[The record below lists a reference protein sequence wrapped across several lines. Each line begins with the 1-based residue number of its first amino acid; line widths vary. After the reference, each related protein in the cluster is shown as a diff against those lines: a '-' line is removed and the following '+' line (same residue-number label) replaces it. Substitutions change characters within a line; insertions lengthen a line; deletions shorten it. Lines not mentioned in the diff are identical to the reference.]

1 MKFHLIKL
9 CLLCVLLVSCNTSK
23 EIVYFQDI
31 VVNQPEAIIGARD
44 ITVQPKDQIS
54 IMVSSKDPQLAAL
67 FNLTRVQYRAG
78 SSDLRSGN
86 INGEISGYTLD
97 DKGNIDFPV
106 VGTLHIAGMTKSQ
119 IATLVKKG

>member
-9 CLLCVLLVSCNTSK
+9 CFLCVLLVSCNTSK

-86 INGEISGYTLD
+86 INGEISGYTLE
-97 DKGNIDFPV
+97 IR
-106 VGTLHIAGMTKSQ
+106 GTLIFLLSEHCI
-119 IATLVKKG
+119 LPV

>member
-9 CLLCVLLVSCNTSK
+9 CFLCVLLVSCNTSK

-86 INGEISGYTLD
+86 INGEISGYTLM
-97 DKGNIDFPV
+97 IR
-106 VGTLHIAGMTKSQ
+106 GTLIFLLSEHCI
-119 IATLVKKG
+119 LPV

>member
-9 CLLCVLLVSCNTSK
+9 CFLCVLLVSCNTSK

-78 SSDLRSGN
+78 STDLRTGSNSVKYPVIRWMIRETLIFLLSGHC
-86 INGEISGYTLD
+86 IL
-97 DKGNIDFPV
+97 PV
-106 VGTLHIAGMTKSQ
+106 
-119 IATLVKKG
+119 

>member
-9 CLLCVLLVSCNTSK
+9 CFLCVLLVSCNTSK

-78 SSDLRSGN
+78 SSALSSAPIPGALF
-86 INGEISGYTLD
+86 GCPLD
-97 DKGNIDFPV
+97 V
-106 VGTLHIAGMTKSQ
+106 IASTAS
-119 IATLVKKG
+119 

>member
-9 CLLCVLLVSCNTSK
+9 CFLCVLLVSCNTSK

-54 IMVSSKDPQLAAL
+54 IMVDMIPVWKKWIFTVTQPVNNHTYHIKHWYNQKKKKLSQC
-67 FNLTRVQYRAG
+67 YRERH
-78 SSDLRSGN
+78 SLSLDRTYSDG
-86 INGEISGYTLD
+86 
-97 DKGNIDFPV
+97 
-106 VGTLHIAGMTKSQ
+106 
-119 IATLVKKG
+119 